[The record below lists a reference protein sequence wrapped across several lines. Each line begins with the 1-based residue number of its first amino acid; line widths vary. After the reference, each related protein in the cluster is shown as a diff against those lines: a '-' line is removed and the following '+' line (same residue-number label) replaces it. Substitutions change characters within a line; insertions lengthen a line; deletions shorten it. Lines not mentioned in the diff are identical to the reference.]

1 MHPTLHFL
9 TTFLFAKVDQLRT
22 RDERGSVT
30 LEQAIVTG
38 LLSLLAVALIAAITV
53 AVIAAQGRITG
64 G

>member
-1 MHPTLHFL
+1 MYPTLQL
-9 TTFLFAKVDQLRT
+9 VTTFVLAKAGQLQQ

-38 LLSLLAVALIAAITV
+38 LLSILAVALLAAIGV
-53 AVIAAQGRITG
+53 AVVAAQARITG

>member
-1 MHPTLHFL
+1 MYPTLQL
-9 TTFLFAKVDQLRT
+9 VTTFVLAKVGQLQQ

-38 LLSLLAVALIAAITV
+38 LLSILAVALLAAIGV
-53 AVIAAQGRITG
+53 AVVAAQARITG